1 MTTPTWAELM
11 EMQVDKGSSVPTWKE
26 LMEMQQPS
34 VAPPVEGET
43 SFTKGFAEG
52 ETFAQQAG
60 DYIGAV
66 TGAAPEISYWNE
78 EEGYHLPRYSSSEE
92 LYGDDWDDIG
102 TDERRKRIVAL
113 REQRLQGQYG
123 DVEGSTFGNIVGALT
138 DPTTLLPVGATY
150 KGMAKIGGAVGGSYS
165 VADQLLHKGEV
176 DLVEAGGHVLAGAIL
191 APVAGY
197 GFNKIGQA
205 ITAKSVKGANQAL
218 DDLDTLVSHNI
229 AKYGTAPEQ
238 AVEAAS
244 QKLGLSPEDLLKASK
259 IANREPKIPTPET
272 AVQMVDK
279 AKEAGLASKLV
290 LGISARIKEFSPRVH
305 HELRKYETGLLKA
318 TQERQDSALPFIKA
332 LKKYTRNEREKIG
345 QRLMNSDY
353 DGAKA
358 LLTRGGR
365 AELNVIKNMVAADG
379 KLLETQVKGFNALEN
394 YFPRS
399 VKDLKGLR
407 AAIGKKAPEAENELE
422 TGLQALLKKEGVANI
437 SQLSEEAVTKLV
449 TVAMNKA
456 YPRVLAGHKAHRSVQ
471 DVPPELMQFYD
482 DAGSSIVKYIDSS
495 TRSFEKKKFL
505 GNSNLKRGDVDE
517 NAILYKTLGEEVR
530 RGRIDATGQQQIKE
544 MLQARFTKG
553 EEAMSSG
560 LSAVKDIGYMSSLG
574 QFRSAATQLKDIG
587 TAAYLH
593 GIIPTI
599 RGALNFKS
607 TKVHDTG
614 LVNTVA
620 AEMAQGGATKKWL
633 DASLS
638 MSGFRAVDRFGKKVL
653 LEASKI
659 KGRKLAST
667 PKGIAVLKKKYGEAY
682 GKDFDQLVYDLKNG
696 VETPD
701 TELYRMHELLDT
713 QPAALSE
720 MPEKYLNHPDGRIA
734 YSLKS
739 FGLKQLTL
747 LHNDIIKKGKTDK
760 AGATKAAL
768 KYAAYIGL
776 AGGTVDEAKDF
787 MAGEGF
793 HPEDIPDNVVENLT
807 ALFFI
812 NKYSIGD
819 LEKGDFGS
827 VIGGVL
833 TPSLAP
839 FTGAVTEAQ
848 RQAKGVPLDE
858 SQLPINIM
866 KTMPVV
872 GRVLYD
878 WVLGGR
884 EKAIEKADQEYMQ
897 KLRD

>member
-43 SFTKGFAEG
+43 SFAKGFAEG
-52 ETFAQQAG
+52 ETFSQQAG
-60 DYIGAV
+60 DYLGAV

-92 LYGDDWDDIG
+92 LYGDDWNDIG

-113 REQRLQGQYG
+113 REQRLQEQYG

-138 DPTTLLPVGATY
+138 DPTSLLPVGATY
-150 KGMAKIGGAVGGSYS
+150 KGMAAIGGAVGGSYS

-176 DLVEAGGHVLAGAIL
+176 DPVEAGGHVIAGAIL

-218 DDLDTLVSHNI
+218 DDLDVLVSHNI
-229 AKYGTAPEQ
+229 AAYGTAPEQ

-272 AVQMVDK
+272 AVQMSEK
-279 AKEAGLASKLV
+279 AQEASLASKVV
-290 LGISARIKEFSPRVH
+290 LGISSRIKEFSPRVH
-305 HELRKYETGLLKA
+305 HELRKYEVGLLKK
-318 TQERQDSALPFIKA
+318 TQERQDKAAPFLKA

-365 AELNVIKNMVAADG
+365 AELNVIKNMVAEDG
-379 KLLETQVKGFNALEN
+379 KLLESQIKDFKSLEN

-399 VKDLKGLR
+399 VKDLEGLR
-407 AAIGKKAPEAENELE
+407 AAIGKKDPEAANGLRKSLKELLE
-422 TGLQALLKKEGVANI
+422 KEGVKNI
-437 SQLSEEAVTKLV
+437 NQLPEEAVTKLV

-456 YPRVLAGHKAHRSVQ
+456 YPRVLTGHKAHRSVQ
-471 DVPPELMQFYD
+471 DVPPELMKFYD

-505 GNSNLKRGDVDE
+505 GVSNLKSGDIDE
-517 NAILYKTLGEEVR
+517 DAILYKTLGEELR
-530 RGRIDATGQQQIKE
+530 RGRIDDTGFEQIKE

-553 EEAMSSG
+553 EEAMTGWVST
-560 LSAVKDIGYMSSLG
+560 VKDIGYMSSLG

-593 GIIPTI
+593 GIMPTI
-599 RGALNFKS
+599 KGALNFKS
-607 TKVHDTG
+607 TKVHDAG
-614 LVNTVA
+614 LANTVA
-620 AEMAQGGATKKWL
+620 AEMNQSGATKKWL

-638 MSGFRAVDRFGKKVL
+638 MSGFRAIDRFGKKVL
-653 LEASKI
+653 LEASML
-659 KGRKLAST
+659 KGKKLASS
-667 PKGIAVLKKKYGEAY
+667 PKGVAVLKKKYGEAY

-701 TELYRMHELLDT
+701 TELYRMHELFDT

-760 AGATKAAL
+760 VGATKAAL

-827 VIGGVL
+827 VIGGWL
-833 TPSLAP
+833 TPSMAP
-839 FTGAVTEAQ
+839 FTGGMTEIQ
-848 RQAKGVPLDE
+848 RQAKGVPIEE
-858 SQLPINIM
+858 SQLPINLM

-878 WVLGGR
+878 WGLGGR
-884 EKAIEKADQEYMQ
+884 EKAIKKADQEYMQ